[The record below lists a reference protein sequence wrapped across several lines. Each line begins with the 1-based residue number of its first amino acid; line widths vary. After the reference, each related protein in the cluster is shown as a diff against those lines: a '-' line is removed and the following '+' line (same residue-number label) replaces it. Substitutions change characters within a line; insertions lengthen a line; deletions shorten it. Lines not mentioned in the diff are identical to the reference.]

1 MHLAR
6 LHRHR
11 AAAQI
16 ILVVTASALLSL
28 MSGAC
33 VPTDEP
39 RQNNSPDGF
48 VPFVPDQGQDMP
60 KQDMPDGLDMSTD
73 QDQGRVEQDMPDS
86 GMPADMMINPN
97 VCLPNKDAKIT
108 RQEVPL
114 RVGLNAKYRVGLD
127 APVSTAGEDAGG
139 GKRRWDL
146 SGELNGDRLA
156 LVEAQ
161 NPLGRWFSADFPT
174 ATYITRLSETSELLG
189 IFELTDDALLLIG
202 VASPTDGFTRT
213 KLTYD
218 PPITVL
224 DFPLE
229 PEKRWT
235 TESSVSGIAQGVAVF
250 YSEDYSSQVDA
261 QGELVTPYGTFEQVL
276 RVRVELERVI
286 GFSTTRKR
294 TFSFVTECFGTI
306 ATIVSEDN
314 ETAAEFTTAAEVRRL
329 SP

>member
-6 LHRHR
+6 LHRPH

-16 ILVVTASALLSL
+16 ILVVTASALLAIAS
-28 MSGAC
+28 SAC

-39 RQNNSPDGF
+39 RQNNPDGF
-48 VPFVPDQGQDMP
+48 VPFKPDQGQDMP
-60 KQDMPDGLDMSTD
+60 PSADMSGD
-73 QDQGRVEQDMPDS
+73 LGPDLDQGADLSDEDMPDS
-86 GMPADMMINPN
+86 GMPPDMMVNPN

-127 APVSTAGEDAGG
+127 AAVSTAGEDAGG
-139 GKRRWDL
+139 GLRRWSL
-146 SGELNGDRLA
+146 SGELNEDRLV

-161 NPLGRWFSADFPT
+161 SPLGRWFSPDFPE
-174 ATYITRLSETSELLG
+174 ATYVTRLSETSELLG
-189 IFELTDDALLLIG
+189 VFALNGDALLLLG
-202 VASPTDGFTRT
+202 VVSPTDGFTRT

-229 PEKRWT
+229 PGKSWT
-235 TESSVSGIAQGVAVF
+235 TESSVTGTAQGVAVF

-276 RVRVELERVI
+276 RVRTELERVI
-286 GFSTTRKR
+286 GFATTRKR
-294 TFSFVTECFGTI
+294 TFSFVTECFGTV

-314 ETAAEFTTAAEVRRL
+314 ESQVEFDQAAEVRRL